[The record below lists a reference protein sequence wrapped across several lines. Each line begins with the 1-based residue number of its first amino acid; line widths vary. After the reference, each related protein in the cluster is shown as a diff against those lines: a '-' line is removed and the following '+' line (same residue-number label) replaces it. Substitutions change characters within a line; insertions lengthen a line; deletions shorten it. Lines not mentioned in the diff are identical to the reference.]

1 MVEYEL
7 VPGKISEDD
16 NTAHVEMSNPEIWFL
31 KHFIKTYHPK
41 KIVEV
46 GIAAG
51 GNTVNLLKWK
61 DEDAQL
67 FSVDV
72 AKHWFRDESKLT
84 GFAAMDQL
92 GKDNNW
98 KLYTGYDYLDVYEEI
113 GDDIDCII
121 IDTTHEMPGEC
132 LTFLAALP
140 QLKDGC
146 IVILHDIH
154 LNCIRLGSGKSK
166 ERDYAKFCTGV
177 LYGTVRSEKKW
188 ILSLGGM
195 SNIGA
200 LVVDETT
207 RSHIKD
213 LFHALSVSW
222 YNFPTVLNFFEYK
235 KFIIENYSKECS
247 KLFNAVVDAY
257 ASYYNVNIHDASD
270 IARIDIINKKDK
282 DNAVKVFYASDK
294 VEVAYPGW
302 FEYNYGQG
310 AYLRAGDRT
319 VDVVFKCIKDGVLDI
334 SLRGPDVRLSGKRV
348 PSYVNYNKLVVNGE
362 TILNE
367 TVKVH
372 HDDSYIY
379 SKNVKDGEFVEL
391 HIEWDYFDTPYH
403 RDTL

>member
-7 VPGKISEDD
+7 IPEEISPDD
-16 NTAHVEMSNPEIWFL
+16 NTAYVEMSNTEIWFL
-31 KHFIKTYHPK
+31 KHFIKKYHPK

-98 KLYTGYDYLDVYEEI
+98 KLYTGYDYLDVYKEI
-113 GDDIDCII
+113 GNDIDCII

-140 QLKDGC
+140 QLKDDC

-154 LNCIRLGSGKSK
+154 LNCIRLGSAKSK
-166 ERDYAKFCTGV
+166 ERDYAKFCTAV
-177 LYGTVRSEKKW
+177 LYGSVRSEKKW
-188 ILSLGGM
+188 ILSTGGM

-200 LVVDETT
+200 FVVDQTT
-207 RSHIKD
+207 RDHIKD

-222 YNFPTVLNFFEYK
+222 YDFPTVLNFFEYK
-235 KFIIENYSKECS
+235 KFINENYSNECS
-247 KLFNAVVDAY
+247 KLFNAIVNAY
-257 ASYYNVNIHDASD
+257 ASYYNVNIHKASD
-270 IARIDIINKKDK
+270 IARVDIINKNNEK
-282 DNAVKVFYASDK
+282 NAVKIIYSPDNVDVS
-294 VEVAYPGW
+294 YPSW
-302 FEYNYGQG
+302 FEYDYGKG
-310 AYLRAGDRT
+310 AFLRTGNRSFDI
-319 VDVVFKCIKDGVLDI
+319 VLECINDGVMDI
-334 SLRGPDVRLSGKRV
+334 ALRGPDVRISGKRV
-348 PSYVNYNKLVVNGE
+348 PSYVNYTNFKVNGE
-362 TILNE
+362 NIFNNNV
-367 TVKVH
+367 TVY
-372 HDDSYIY
+372 HDNSYIY
-379 SKNVKDGEFVEL
+379 TKKVKDGEIVEL
-391 HIEWDYFDTPYH
+391 HIEWDYYDTPYS

>member
-7 VPGKISEDD
+7 VPGKISKDD
-16 NTAHVEMSNPEIWFL
+16 TTAHVEMSKAEIWFL

-154 LNCIRLGSGKSK
+154 LNCFRLGSGNSK
-166 ERDYAKFCTGV
+166 ERDYAKFCTAV
-177 LYGTVRSEKKW
+177 LHSSVRSEKKW
-188 ILSLGGM
+188 ILSTGGM
-195 SNIGA
+195 SNISA

-235 KFIIENYSKECS
+235 KFINEKYSTECA
-247 KLFNAVVDAY
+247 KLFNAIVDAY
-257 ASYYNVNIHDASD
+257 ASYFDVNIHDASD
-270 IARIDIINKKDK
+270 LARIDIINKNDK
-282 DNAVKVFYASDK
+282 DSTVKVFYASDK

-302 FEYNYGQG
+302 FEYNYGKG
-310 AYLRAGDRT
+310 AYLRAGDRS
-319 VDVVFKCIKDGVLDI
+319 VDVIFKCVKDGVLDVA
-334 SLRGPDVRLSGKRV
+334 LRGPDVRLSGKRV
-348 PSYVNYNKLVVNGE
+348 PSYVNYTNLVVNGE

-367 TVKVH
+367 TITVH

-379 SKNVKDGEFVEL
+379 SKNVKDGELMEL
-391 HIEWDYFDTPYH
+391 HIEWDYYDTPYH